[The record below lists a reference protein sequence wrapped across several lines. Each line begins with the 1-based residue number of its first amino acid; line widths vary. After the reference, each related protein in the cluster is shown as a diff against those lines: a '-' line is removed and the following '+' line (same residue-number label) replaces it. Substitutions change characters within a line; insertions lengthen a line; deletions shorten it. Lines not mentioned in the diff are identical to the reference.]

1 MPGERLAVRDASEV
15 GRFPGAAP
23 PTRVELTIHKEGEK
37 KEEEGCCRSW
47 LRKAF
52 PCCCKRQNNAST
64 DVTDRV
70 ELVTPPTPLV
80 LPEPPKPKPE
90 NGELKEMEGNERA
103 AERTKSPVEQR
114 WMKRICPFVRLR

>member
-37 KEEEGCCRSW
+37 KEEEGGCQW

-52 PCCCKRQNNAST
+52 PCCCQRQNSASY

-70 ELVTPPTPLV
+70 ELVAPPTPPV
-80 LPEPPKPKPE
+80 LPEPPKSTPE
-90 NGELKEMEGNERA
+90 NGELKEMEGNVRA
-103 AERTKSPVEQR
+103 AKSPKSKV
-114 WMKRICPFVRLR
+114 